1 MNRYRIGIIGGA
13 GFIGFSLAKYF
24 SQRFEVK
31 ILDIRKPRD
40 RIDNVMFEICD
51 IRSYKQVEKTLKDV
65 DLDIHTFIKR
75 GLRGE
80 GI

>member
-1 MNRYRIGIIGGA
+1 MEYRIGIIGGA

-24 SQRFEVK
+24 SQRSEVK
-31 ILDIRKPRD
+31 IL
-40 RIDNVMFEICD
+40 D

>member
-1 MNRYRIGIIGGA
+1 
-13 GFIGFSLAKYF
+13 
-24 SQRFEVK
+24 
-31 ILDIRKPRD
+31 
-40 RIDNVMFEICD
+40 MFEICD